1 MKFRITHKTIYRYA
15 ETVTYS
21 QHAARMIP
29 RNSRR
34 QRSSETSFTISPT
47 PTLQSTRTDY
57 YGNEVCVFSL
67 QALHTELA
75 VTAKSIV
82 ETSPREEFDL
92 ALSPE
97 YGVVRKQFLDPV
109 APALCESYHYV
120 FDSPFV
126 PCGADYADYGKQS
139 LGKDTPLL
147 VGVRDLTQRIHK
159 DFKFDPAATT
169 VATPL
174 EEVWAKRRGVCQDFA
189 HLSIGILRSLGIPA
203 RYVSGYLR
211 TVPPPGQKRL
221 VGADQSHAWF
231 SVYCPS
237 VGWVDLDPTNNCVV
251 GEDHPVV
258 AVGRDFSDVS
268 PLVGI
273 LTGGGEHK
281 VIVGV
286 DVEPM

>member
-1 MKFRITHKTIYRYA
+1 
-15 ETVTYS
+15 
-21 QHAARMIP
+21 MIP

-75 VTAKSIV
+75 VTAKSVV

-97 YGVVRKQFLDPV
+97 YDVVRKQFLDPV
-109 APALCESYHYV
+109 APTLCEPYQYV
-120 FDSPFV
+120 FDSPHV
-126 PCGADYADYGKQS
+126 PCRADYADYGKQS

-147 VGVRDLTQRIHK
+147 VGVRDLTRRINQ

-174 EEVWAKRRGVCQDFA
+174 EEVWSKRRGVCQDFA

-231 SVYCPS
+231 SVYCPQRR
-237 VGWVDLDPTNNCVV
+237 L
-251 GEDHPVV
+251 
-258 AVGRDFSDVS
+258 
-268 PLVGI
+268 
-273 LTGGGEHK
+273 GGSRSHQQLRRR
-281 VIVGV
+281 
-286 DVEPM
+286 